1 MTELYFEPIWIVL
14 DQFLWFGLVSYG
26 PAIRQPV
33 EVVVHKNPAEK
44 LDPPFITDDKHWF
57 TSITRQLTTIY
68 KTINTY
74 L

>member
-1 MTELYFEPIWIVL
+1 MGYDWTVVWANL
-14 DQFLWFGLVSYG
+14 DCFGPVFVVWSG